1 MTSIFNSS
9 DNIHASESLAN
20 VDRVVQLVTNA
31 TKRLSQ
37 ISTNT
42 NNSAKKRKAQ
52 NKIGP
57 WKLGRTLGRGS
68 TGRVRLAKNVH
79 TGKLAAVK
87 IVPKLNFKKIENPKY
102 RKNDDSSHLPY
113 GIEREI
119 IIMKLISHPNIMGLY
134 DVWENKTDLYLILEY
149 IEGGELFDYLI
160 KKGRLLE
167 LEAINYFKQIIHG
180 IGYLHQF
187 NICHRDLKPENLL
200 LDFNKNIKIA
210 DFGMAALEVEKK
222 LLETSC
228 GSPHYASPEI
238 VAGQNYHGAP
248 SDIWSCGII
257 LFALLTGHLPFDDEN
272 IRKLLLKVQNGK
284 FIMPKD
290 LSPEAKDLIL
300 RMLQVRPKD
309 RISIDEILAH
319 PLLRKY
325 PNAADN
331 AGSSS
336 QSGLL
341 RSNIR
346 ALDSESMIDPEL
358 LRNLCILF
366 HNCPE
371 KQVIKCL
378 LSPEKSPEKMFYYLL
393 MKYRSDHLAYSN
405 AANYADDDSDSTGS
419 DDKQVFSSGL
429 VPPPKRDDQQRKS
442 VKLGSQRSLTG
453 RKALGNITN
462 TSFAVSNSSKKLTR
476 LNNAVIS
483 RNSSHA
489 SLKHPT
495 KPLSS
500 NTSRVSSRGGQNG
513 ALKSGE
519 TKPISRKL
527 TPGFIQSL
535 ESSTKPEKDLPPNP
549 KEARAPKDPKESK
562 ESKKLIAP
570 KAEQD
575 EAIQYFTNV
584 CQEIFGSEVDPQS
597 VFNMTMDGRR
607 RNLSTDTL
615 MKLKLLNNRLSKA
628 SMNFGPVEPV
638 TPQKNSL
645 ANIERREQSL
655 AKEVQRKNDERERQ
669 YHERDLISARLQ
681 EAKKVAK
688 REAQRIQKE
697 AEKAPREAQMENQGE
712 RSQKE
717 SQRMRERLKA
727 DMGQGR
733 EEYQSDHENMKTA
746 TVRDHNRVFTMP
758 NKTSG
763 SHSSLDPKSGA
774 SSLLRAKSLASSNRL
789 SFGDKNSRVLQSLG
803 IGVSSD
809 GSRSSGLAVSRS
821 NSVVKTSTLRNLAD
835 ILKNGSQIEKP
846 QTPSKSSFDLSRPRS
861 HHHDMGYRS
870 LLGAI
875 DESNPLS
882 NPNLLLFNAG
892 DQKSWDNNTRS
903 SLNGSGA
910 VKNLQMTPGIIPHPR
925 FSRISFNG
933 VLDAE
938 IDDSALNEDTSY
950 GSVLQRERKKLQTVQ
965 GKGDI
970 AHVIPESG
978 FNSSSG
984 LESGSRIGSVSESKG
999 LQISLDSSYQ
1009 KRDPERKISQK
1020 KSSVSRRSSTQKSSH
1035 ELRMS
1040 SQSARSNYARN
1051 FVSVASS
1058 DEEEE
1063 EEEGTD
1069 FFASKRVSPYRN
1081 VYKQH
1086 ATQASASNAPSVF
1099 SASDKLTLKNESD
1112 TSRVDSSDR
1121 LDSLSNDKSHEGNKS
1136 NGSKYTLL
1144 TDGTIEVRDG
1154 NGKSLPTR
1162 FNSTILEPNA
1172 ESSDFEKLGDV
1183 SDYEKVG
1190 SSEYESQTG
1199 ADEKTLRSMLSGAQ
1213 AEPLAPAQIESQA
1226 PKRQGT
1232 LTGMKRSRASTKI
1245 FSSLDILGQFQGN
1258 DRNEAPH
1265 GQLPK
1270 LPNMALQLNEHKE
1283 PELTTKHSSLKRL
1296 SQNLKT
1302 MGESLA
1308 ETPKIP
1314 AVVVETAPKSGR
1326 QSHQSAFSALSPKIL
1341 ESGFMKRF
1349 SLRPQR
1355 EAPAAPSSSSPVQGH
1370 NRFSNITVNTQPR
1383 KYEPIAGLSNPN
1395 ASSKADGASWF
1406 KRFFSSL
1413 TKSPSV
1419 SEQNDAKGS
1428 IRDIHVL
1435 DSQLLSK
1442 ELMRIV
1448 KNQIKLKEIEGTVTR
1463 VNIDEEFALIS
1474 GVVPSKYVRG
1484 RSLHFKIEI
1493 IDLSN
1498 SSSLHLLKIKGS
1510 PSGFQNLMQVVT
1522 FIIRQEEAA
1531 ANHRLSVIQ
1540 PSNYI

>member
-1 MTSIFNSS
+1 MTSVFNSS
-9 DNIHASESLAN
+9 ENIHASHSLAN

-42 NNSAKKRKAQ
+42 NSSAKKRKAQ

-290 LSPEAKDLIL
+290 LSAEAKDLIL

-309 RISIDEILAH
+309 RISIEEILVH

-325 PNAADN
+325 PSSADN
-331 AGSSS
+331 NGSSS
-336 QSGLL
+336 PSGLL

-346 ALDSESMIDPEL
+346 ALESEKMIDPEL

-371 KQVIKCL
+371 EQVIKCL

-393 MKYRSDHLAYSN
+393 MKYRNDHLAYSN

-419 DDKQVFSSGL
+419 DDKQVFSGGIIA
-429 VPPPKRDDQQRKS
+429 PPKREEQTKNYL
-442 VKLGSQRSLTG
+442 KLGSQRSITG

-462 TSFAVSNSSKKLTR
+462 TSFAVSSSSKKLTR

-483 RNSSHA
+483 RTSSHA
-489 SLKHPT
+489 SLKHPP
-495 KPLSS
+495 KSQGSS
-500 NTSRVSSRGGQNG
+500 TSRAPSRGQNG
-513 ALKSGE
+513 SLNSGE

-535 ESSTKPEKDLPPNP
+535 EPSTKPEKDLPPNP
-549 KEARAPKDPKESK
+549 KEVPKVK
-562 ESKKLIAP
+562 AP

-597 VFNMTMDGRR
+597 IFNMTMGGRR

-615 MKLKLLNNRLSKA
+615 TKLKLLNNRLSKA
-628 SMNFGPVEPV
+628 SMNFGPPEPT
-638 TPQKNSL
+638 TPQKSSF

-655 AKEVQRKNDERERQ
+655 AKEVQRKNDERERKYQ
-669 YHERDLISARLQ
+669 ERDLISARIQ
-681 EAKKVAK
+681 DAK
-688 REAQRIQKE
+688 RTAGKQAQ
-697 AEKAPREAQMENQGE
+697 
-712 RSQKE
+712 RSQKDTQTSLKD
-717 SQRMRERLKA
+717 SQKSNEMPRSGKA
-727 DMGQGR
+727 D
-733 EEYQSDHENMKTA
+733 SNTSS
-746 TVRDHNRVFTMP
+746 VRDHNRVFTMP
-758 NKTSG
+758 NQVASAKSVSSG
-763 SHSSLDPKSGA
+763 NSAPSLDPKFVG
-774 SSLLRAKSLASSNRL
+774 SSLLRAKSLASTHRL
-789 SFGDKNSRVLQSLG
+789 ELSEKNSRVLQSLG
-803 IGVSSD
+803 IGLAP
-809 GSRSSGLAVSRS
+809 GASRSGSGSGYGSGSNGLAVSRS

-846 QTPSKSSFDLSRPRS
+846 QIADENIAELSRPRA
-861 HHHDMGYRS
+861 HHHEIGYRS

-892 DQKSWDNNTRS
+892 EQKTWDNKTQGYNIR
-903 SLNGSGA
+903 
-910 VKNLQMTPGIIPHPR
+910 NLQMTPGFIPHPR

-933 VLDAE
+933 VLNAE
-938 IDDSALNEDTSY
+938 MDDSVLNEDTTY
-950 GSVLQRERKKLQTVQ
+950 GSVLQRERKKLQTKQ
-965 GKGDI
+965 GSGDI
-970 AHVIPESG
+970 PRA
-978 FNSSSG
+978 
-984 LESGSRIGSVSESKG
+984 SVSQTSG
-999 LQISLDSSYQ
+999 LQISL
-1009 KRDPERKISQK
+1009 ESQK
-1020 KSSVSRRSSTQKSSH
+1020 KDGGTTPSQRSSSRRSSSHKSTH
-1035 ELRMS
+1035 DVWVS
-1040 SQSARSNYARN
+1040 SQSARSNFARN
-1051 FVSVASS
+1051 FVSVVSS

-1063 EEEGTD
+1063 EED
-1069 FFASKRVSPYRN
+1069 ASFFAAKGVSPYRD
-1081 VYKQH
+1081 VYKQGTH
-1086 ATQASASNAPSVF
+1086 NSGLDAPSVYD
-1099 SASDKLTLKNESD
+1099 ALDKLTLVNKSNSTNIETIDNEPRDLEKSQ
-1112 TSRVDSSDR
+1112 DSNR
-1121 LDSLSNDKSHEGNKS
+1121 S

-1144 TDGTIEVRDG
+1144 TDGTIEIRDG
-1154 NGKSLPTR
+1154 KLNTNR
-1162 FNSTILEPNA
+1162 FDSTILEPNA
-1172 ESSDFEKLGDV
+1172 ESSDFEKLDDN
-1183 SDYEKVG
+1183 SEFEKVG
-1190 SSEYESQTG
+1190 SSEYESPHG
-1199 ADEKTLRSMLSGAQ
+1199 ADQKTLRS
-1213 AEPLAPAQIESQA
+1213 LASMV

-1232 LTGMKRSRASTKI
+1232 LTGMKRSRASTRI
-1245 FSSLDILGQFQGN
+1245 FSSLDIQGQSEAGADSTERN
-1258 DRNEAPH
+1258 DAPQA
-1265 GQLPK
+1265 QLPK

-1283 PELTTKHSSLKRL
+1283 PERKASTLRKL

-1302 MGESLA
+1302 MDESVVNSP
-1308 ETPKIP
+1308 TIP
-1314 AVVVETAPKSGR
+1314 VVVVENAPKSGR

-1355 EAPAAPSSSSPVQGH
+1355 DAPTAPSVSSPVQGH
-1370 NRFSNITVNTQPR
+1370 NRFSNISVATQPR
-1383 KYEPIAGLSNPN
+1383 KYEPVAGLSSSDGPS
-1395 ASSKADGASWF
+1395 SSKADGASWF

-1413 TKSPSV
+1413 TKTLTV
-1419 SEQNDAKGS
+1419 SEQNDAKSS

>member
-1 MTSIFNSS
+1 MTSVYTSS
-9 DNIHASESLAN
+9 ENIHASRSLAN
-20 VDRVVQLVTNA
+20 VDKVVQLVTNA

-102 RKNDDSSHLPY
+102 RKNDDAAHLPY

-325 PNAADN
+325 PNGADGN
-331 AGSSS
+331 VSSA

-346 ALDSESMIDPEL
+346 ALESESMIDPEL

-393 MKYRSDHLAYSN
+393 MKYRNDHLAYSN
-405 AANYADDDSDSTGS
+405 AANYADDDSDSAGS
-419 DDKQVFSSGL
+419 DDKQVFSGGMM
-429 VPPPKRDDQQRKS
+429 PPPKREEQTRKYL
-442 VKLGSQRSLTG
+442 KLGSQRSLTG

-462 TSFAVSNSSKKLTR
+462 TSFAVSSSSKKLTR

-483 RNSSHA
+483 RTSSHA
-489 SLKHPT
+489 SLKHPPKT
-495 KPLSS
+495 QGSATL
-500 NTSRVSSRGGQNG
+500 RVSSRGQNG
-513 ALKSGE
+513 ALKLSE
-519 TKPISRKL
+519 SKPISRKL

-535 ESSTKPEKDLPPNP
+535 ETAAKPEKDLPPNP
-549 KEARAPKDPKESK
+549 AAPKEPKEAPRVTSPK
-562 ESKKLIAP
+562 I
-570 KAEQD
+570 EQD

-597 VFNMTMDGRR
+597 IFNLTMDGRR

-615 MKLKLLNNRLSKA
+615 MKLKLLNHRLSKA
-628 SMNFGPVEPV
+628 SMNFSPVEPA

-681 EAKKVAK
+681 EAKKAAERDAK
-688 REAQRIQKE
+688 RAQADAQK
-697 AEKAPREAQMENQGE
+697 
-712 RSQKE
+712 S
-717 SQRMRERLKA
+717 RERLKSQRDDA
-727 DMGQGR
+727 
-733 EEYQSDHENMKTA
+733 TA
-746 TVRDHNRVFTMP
+746 GVRDHSRVFTMP
-758 NKTSG
+758 NQAVSANSVSSG
-763 SHSSLDPKSGA
+763 SSAPSLDPKTVG
-774 SSLLRAKSLASSNRL
+774 SSLLRAKSLASTHRL
-789 SFGDKNSRVLQSLG
+789 SISDKNSRVLQSLG
-803 IGVSSD
+803 IGL
-809 GSRSSGLAVSRS
+809 GAGASRSGSGFGSGLESGVSRS

-835 ILKNGSQIEKP
+835 ILKNGPQLEKP
-846 QTPSKSSFDLSRPRS
+846 QTPGKNLVDLARPRS

-892 DQKSWDNNTRS
+892 DQKSWDRRS
-903 SLNGSGA
+903 QGA
-910 VKNLQMTPGIIPHPR
+910 ASARNLQMTPGFIPHPR

-933 VLDAE
+933 VLNAE
-938 IDDSALNEDTSY
+938 MDDSALNEDTTC

-965 GKGDI
+965 GTGDI
-970 AHVIPESG
+970 PRALVPETS
-978 FNSSSG
+978 
-984 LESGSRIGSVSESKG
+984 G
-999 LQISLDSSYQ
+999 LQISM
-1009 KRDPERKISQK
+1009 EAQK
-1020 KSSVSRRSSTQKSSH
+1020 KDLDRKESQRTSSSRRPSSQKSSR
-1035 ELRMS
+1035 EVRMS

-1063 EEEGTD
+1063 EED
-1069 FFASKRVSPYRN
+1069 ASFYAKGVSPYRN
-1081 VYKQH
+1081 VYKH
-1086 ATQASASNAPSVF
+1086 AAQTSVSNAPSVF
-1099 SASDKLTLKNESD
+1099 SALDKLTLINNSN
-1112 TSRVDSSDR
+1112 SRMLANGNDSKDLNR
-1121 LDSLSNDKSHEGNKS
+1121 S

-1144 TDGTIEVRDG
+1144 TDGTIEAREG
-1154 NGKSLPTR
+1154 NAGR
-1162 FNSTILEPNA
+1162 FDSTVLEPNA
-1172 ESSDFEKLGDV
+1172 ESSDFEKMEEN
-1183 SDYEKVG
+1183 SEFEKAG
-1190 SSEYESQTG
+1190 SSEYESHN
-1199 ADEKTLRSMLSGAQ
+1199 ADDKTLRSMMSV
-1213 AEPLAPAQIESQA
+1213 A

-1245 FSSLDILGQFQGN
+1245 FSSLDILGQSQPDADERN
-1258 DRNEAPH
+1258 DAP
-1265 GQLPK
+1265 QAQIPK
-1270 LPNMALQLNEHKE
+1270 LPNMALQLNEHAETEAKLSALE
-1283 PELTTKHSSLKRL
+1283 KL

-1302 MGESLA
+1302 LGGSVA
-1308 ETPKIP
+1308 ASPKIP
-1314 AVVVETAPKSGR
+1314 VVVVENAPKSARLG
-1326 QSHQSAFSALSPKIL
+1326 HQSTFSALSPKIL

-1355 EAPAAPSSSSPVQGH
+1355 EAPAAPSGSSPVPGH
-1370 NRFSNITVNTQPR
+1370 NRFSNISVATQPR
-1383 KYEPIAGLSNPN
+1383 KYEPASGLSGSNG
-1395 ASSKADGASWF
+1395 ASKADGASWF

-1413 TKSPSV
+1413 TKNPAV
-1419 SEQNDAKGS
+1419 PEQNDAKGS